1 VLAREVREP
10 LSWALALAAIT
21 LSVAKVW
28 NLTKL
33 GVLAPYLAAV
43 VVGFVGHELAHRNVA
58 RRYGLSA
65 EFIAYLPGIIVTAL
79 TGFIPGIVIIAPGY
93 VAVYSYY
100 GANPRGTFYSV
111 AAGPIFNIIV
121 AFLAAMAAGF
131 AAGTPRLYLELAAQ
145 VNAWMAFFNLIPVPP
160 LDGSK
165 ILRWNPT
172 TWAVLM
178 AAAAAAM
185 FLA

>member
-1 VLAREVREP
+1 LAREVREP
-10 LSWALALAAIT
+10 LSWVLALAALI

-28 NLTKL
+28 NLTRL
-33 GVLAPYLAAV
+33 EVLAPYLAAV
-43 VVGFVGHELAHRNVA
+43 AIGFVGHELAHRNVA

-65 EFIAYLPGIIVTAL
+65 EFIAYIPGIIVTAL

-100 GANPRGTFYSV
+100 GASQRGAFYSV
-111 AAGPIFNIIV
+111 AAGPAFNIIV
-121 AFLAAMAAGF
+121 SFLALAASGF
-131 AAGTPRLYLELAAQ
+131 TTGTMRTYLGLTAQ
-145 VNAWMAFFNLIPVPP
+145 VNAWMAFFNLLPVPP

-165 ILRWNPT
+165 LLRWDMN
-172 TWAVLM
+172 TWAALM
-178 AAAAAAM
+178 VAAAAAM